1 MANTGKLNRRVAF
14 DAPKNVKD
22 GHGGI
27 KNGFAD
33 DADAT
38 KVWANFRYLRGGE
51 TVQAARLAGR
61 QPIVVTVRSSSQ
73 NKVID
78 TSWRM
83 RDSDGSIY
91 NIRSGPVPSDDRL
104 YLEFTVEGGVAV

>member
-1 MANTGKLNRRVAF
+1 MANIGKLNRRVEF
-14 DAPKNVKD
+14 DAPKKVKD

-73 NKVID
+73 SKVVD

-83 RDSDGSIY
+83 RDSDGEIY

-104 YLEFTVEGGVAV
+104 YLEFTVEGGVA